1 MPGNTKLGA
10 NFGIDVTNLK
20 TGLRQA
26 NNLIKESESQ
36 FRLAAAGMENWT
48 KSQVGLEAKI
58 KNLNRNIDIHRETAD
73 ALRKEYDKLV
83 KEGLDKASQKAV
95 EMRTNIN
102 KHEAALIKDK
112 QELEKVKTAL
122 QNFGTE
128 SDKATTEV
136 KQLADET
143 EKGTGKFGAMDVALG
158 NLVSKGITAAIDGFG
173 KLAGAAL
180 DAYKQMD
187 EGSDNVIK
195 ATGATGASAD
205 KLRESYN
212 NVAKSFQGD
221 FATIGNVLGEVNTR
235 FGYSGKQ
242 LEETTKDFLRF
253 ADITGT
259 DARTAVADV
268 SKALKAAGMEDK
280 DYTKLL
286 DQMARA
292 AQASGISVSTLT
304 DKLTKNGSTFRAM
317 GFDTEETIALL
328 AQFESAG
335 VNTETAI
342 AGMNTALKNW
352 GSEGKN
358 AKEEFQKALIE
369 IGNAPTQVEKTQK
382 VMETFGKKAGTELAD
397 AISTGRINY
406 ADFVNELKNSEGTVK
421 NTYEET
427 RDGFDEAQLA
437 IQNAKAQMGEFVGDL
452 LKEYGPTIK
461 EGFGMIGGA
470 IKGAID
476 FAVTF
481 VETLGEGLGWI
492 IVQAEKLWGWL
503 KKLPESIDKFFG
515 DIADGVKSVFEPSMK
530 FIDEKLDTPEFRK
543 AYESEHGKVSDQEWE
558 RLVDEAKGGIK
569 RSGGGA
575 RYAKGG
581 IVRHATQAIIGEAG
595 AEVVMPL
602 ENNTGWIDQL
612 AEKLGAQMGSGIVVN
627 QTNHYSNPHSRYEL
641 WKSKQE
647 IAKAIKVMT

>member
-1 MPGNTKLGA
+1 MPGNTNLGA

-20 TGLRQA
+20 AGLKTA
-26 NNLIKESESQ
+26 NALIRESESE
-36 FRLAAAGMENWT
+36 FRKAAAGMDDWT
-48 KSQVGLEAKI
+48 KSQEGLEAKI
-58 KNLNRNIDIHRETAD
+58 TSLNKISDLQKQKVE
-73 ALRKEYDKLV
+73 ALKKEYNNLV
-83 KEGLDKASQKAV
+83 KDGMDPTSDKAIKL
-95 EMRTNIN
+95 RTNIN
-102 KHEAALIKDK
+102 EEEGA
-112 QELEKVKTAL
+112 LEKTETELVRNKTAL

-128 SDKATTEV
+128 SDKATPEV

-143 EKGTGKFGAMDVALG
+143 EKGTGKFDAMDVALG

-173 KLAGAAL
+173 KLAGVAV

-259 DARTAVADV
+259 DAKTAVADV
-268 SKALKAAGMEDK
+268 SKALKATGMEDK

-286 DQMARA
+286 DQMAKA
-292 AQASGISVSTLT
+292 AQTSGISVSTLT

-352 GSEGKN
+352 GSQGKN

-397 AISTGRINY
+397 TISTGRINY
-406 ADFVNELKNSEGTVK
+406 ADFVKELENSEGTVK

-427 RDGFDEAQLA
+427 RDGFDEAQIA
-437 IQNAKAQMGEFVGDL
+437 IQNAKAGMGEFVGDL
-452 LKEYGPTIK
+452 LKEYGPTLK
-461 EGFGMIGGA
+461 EGFEMIGGA

-492 IVQAEKLWGWL
+492 IDQAEKLWGWL
-503 KKLPESIDKFFG
+503 KKLPTKLGGSISDLNQDEMRKEIEKKLGRKLTDAEFY
-515 DIADGVKSVFEPSMK
+515 GV
-530 FIDEKLDTPEFRK
+530 
-543 AYESEHGKVSDQEWE
+543 
-558 RLVDEAKGGIK
+558 
-569 RSGGGA
+569 SGGGA
-575 RYAKGG
+575 HFAKGG
-581 IVRHATQAIIGEAG
+581 IVRQATNAIIGEAG

-602 ENNTGWIDQL
+602 ENNTGWIDML

-627 QTNHYSNPHSRYEL
+627 QTNHYTSAHSRYEI

>member
-1 MPGNTKLGA
+1 MPGNTNLGA
-10 NFGIDVTNLK
+10 NFGIDVTDLKAGLK
-20 TGLRQA
+20 TA
-26 NNLIKESESQ
+26 NALIRESESE
-36 FRLAAAGMENWT
+36 FRKAAAGMEDWT
-48 KSQVGLEAKI
+48 KSQEGLEAKI
-58 KNLNRNIDIHRETAD
+58 TSLNKISDLQRQKVE
-73 ALRKEYDKLV
+73 ALKKEYNNLV
-83 KEGLDKASQKAV
+83 KDGMEPTSDKAIRL
-95 EMRTNIN
+95 RTNIN
-102 KHEAALIKDK
+102 KEEEALEKTETELIKN
-112 QELEKVKTAL
+112 KTAL

-143 EKGTGKFGAMDVALG
+143 EKGTGKFDAMDVALG

-259 DARTAVADV
+259 DAKAAVQDV

-342 AGMNTALKNW
+342 AGMNAALKNW

-382 VMETFGKKAGTELAD
+382 VMETF
-397 AISTGRINY
+397 
-406 ADFVNELKNSEGTVK
+406 
-421 NTYEET
+421 
-427 RDGFDEAQLA
+427 
-437 IQNAKAQMGEFVGDL
+437 
-452 LKEYGPTIK
+452 
-461 EGFGMIGGA
+461 
-470 IKGAID
+470 
-476 FAVTF
+476 
-481 VETLGEGLGWI
+481 
-492 IVQAEKLWGWL
+492 
-503 KKLPESIDKFFG
+503 
-515 DIADGVKSVFEPSMK
+515 
-530 FIDEKLDTPEFRK
+530 
-543 AYESEHGKVSDQEWE
+543 
-558 RLVDEAKGGIK
+558 
-569 RSGGGA
+569 
-575 RYAKGG
+575 
-581 IVRHATQAIIGEAG
+581 
-595 AEVVMPL
+595 
-602 ENNTGWIDQL
+602 
-612 AEKLGAQMGSGIVVN
+612 
-627 QTNHYSNPHSRYEL
+627 
-641 WKSKQE
+641 
-647 IAKAIKVMT
+647 